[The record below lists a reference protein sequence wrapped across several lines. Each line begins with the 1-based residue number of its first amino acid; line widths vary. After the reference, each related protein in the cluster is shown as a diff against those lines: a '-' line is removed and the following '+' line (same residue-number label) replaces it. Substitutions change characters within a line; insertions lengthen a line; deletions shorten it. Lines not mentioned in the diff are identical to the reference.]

1 MKLGKE
7 LYKRCIAAGQ
17 FMDTA
22 LWQFIF
28 LYTQLHLARTI
39 TDENRALV
47 GIFECA
53 LAFVSLTV
61 MRQRWVIELATRK
74 LVFIQLVDLMASLA
88 TRFLVIAF
96 PATYM
101 STVAIRNALL
111 SKLEFAV
118 YQDLENKIFSGE
130 ERTDLSL
137 IVQQANTAGALVGA
151 GISWMIVGVSI
162 QTICILACIFCVISY
177 SYDIALGYGL
187 KRVVAIELA
196 KKAILDRKTLD
207 RCQPL

>member
-1 MKLGKE
+1 MLE
-7 LYKRCIAAGQ
+7 LDKGVYKRWIAAGQ
-17 FMDTA
+17 FLDTA

-53 LAFVSLTV
+53 LGFVSLTV
-61 MRQRWVIELATRK
+61 LRQRWVINLATRK
-74 LVFIQLVDLMASLA
+74 LVFIQLVDMVASIA
-88 TRFLVIAF
+88 TRFLVVAF

-101 STVAIRNALL
+101 STVAMRNALL
-111 SKLEFAV
+111 SKLEFAAF
-118 YQDLENKIFSGE
+118 QDLENKIFSGE

-137 IVQQANTAGALVGA
+137 IVQQANMAGALVGA

-162 QTICILACIFCVISY
+162 QTICLLACLFCIVSY

-187 KRVVAIELA
+187 KRIVARELEKSA
-196 KKAILDRKTLD
+196 GKLDKGSSL
-207 RCQPL
+207 C

>member
-1 MKLGKE
+1 MFSLDKSI
-7 LYKRCIAAGQ
+7 YKRWIATGQ
-17 FMDTA
+17 FLDTA

-53 LAFVSLTV
+53 LGFVSLTV
-61 MRQRWVIELATRK
+61 LRQRWVINLATRK
-74 LVFIQLVDLMASLA
+74 LVFIQLVDMMASIA
-88 TRFLVIAF
+88 TRFLVVAF

-101 STVAIRNALL
+101 STVAMRNALL
-111 SKLEFAV
+111 SKLEFAAF
-118 YQDLENKIFSGE
+118 QDLENKIFSGE

-137 IVQQANTAGALVGA
+137 IVQQANMAGALVGA

-162 QTICILACIFCVISY
+162 QTICLLACFFCIFSY

-187 KRVVAIELA
+187 KRIVAKELEKSA
-196 KKAILDRKTLD
+196 RKLDKGSSL
-207 RCQPL
+207 C

>member
-1 MKLGKE
+1 MLTLDKN
-7 LYKRCIAAGQ
+7 LYKRWIAIGQ
-17 FMDTA
+17 FLDTA

-53 LAFVSLTV
+53 LGFVSLTV
-61 MRQRWVIELATRK
+61 LRQRWVINLATRR
-74 LVFIQLVDLMASLA
+74 LVVIQLVDMMASIA

-101 STVAIRNALL
+101 STVAMRNALL
-111 SKLEFAV
+111 SKLEFAA

-137 IVQQANTAGALVGA
+137 IVQQANMAGALVGA

-162 QTICILACIFCVISY
+162 QTICMLACVFCIFSY

-187 KRVVAIELA
+187 KRVVAKEIE
-196 KKAILDRKTLD
+196 KIGQTLDRKA
-207 RCQPL
+207 

>member
-1 MKLGKE
+1 MLTLDKN
-7 LYKRCIAAGQ
+7 LYKRWIAIGQ
-17 FMDTA
+17 FLDTA

-53 LAFVSLTV
+53 LGFVSLTV
-61 MRQRWVIELATRK
+61 LRQRWVINLATRR
-74 LVFIQLVDLMASLA
+74 LVVIQIVDMLASIA

-101 STVAIRNALL
+101 STVAMRNALL
-111 SKLEFAV
+111 SKLEFAAF
-118 YQDLENKIFSGE
+118 QDLENKIFSGE

-137 IVQQANTAGALVGA
+137 IVQQANMAGALVGA

-162 QTICILACIFCVISY
+162 QTICMLACIFCIFSY

-187 KRVVAIELA
+187 KRVVAKETEKIGQT
-196 KKAILDRKTLD
+196 LDRKA
-207 RCQPL
+207 

>member
-1 MKLGKE
+1 MLTLDKT
-7 LYKRCIAAGQ
+7 LYKRWIAAGQ
-17 FMDTA
+17 FLDTA

-53 LAFVSLTV
+53 LGFVSLTV
-61 MRQRWVIELATRK
+61 LRQRWVINLATRK
-74 LVFIQLVDLMASLA
+74 LVFIQLADMMASIA
-88 TRFLVIAF
+88 TRFLVVAF

-101 STVAIRNALL
+101 STVAMRNALL
-111 SKLEFAV
+111 SKLEFAAF
-118 YQDLENKIFSGE
+118 QDLENKIFSGE

-137 IVQQANTAGALVGA
+137 IVQQANMAGALVGA
-151 GISWMIVGVSI
+151 GIGWMIVGVSI
-162 QTICILACIFCVISY
+162 QTICLLACLFCIVSY

-187 KRVVAIELA
+187 KRIVARELEKSA
-196 KKAILDRKTLD
+196 GKLDKGSSL
-207 RCQPL
+207 C

>member
-1 MKLGKE
+1 MFEKE
-7 LYKRCIAAGQ
+7 VYKRCIAVGQ

-39 TDENRALV
+39 TDENRAIV

-53 LAFVSLTV
+53 LGFVSLTV
-61 MRQRWVIELATRK
+61 LRQRWVIELATRR
-74 LVFIQLVDLMASLA
+74 LVVIQIIDMLASIA

-101 STVAIRNALL
+101 STVAMRNALL

-137 IVQQANTAGALVGA
+137 IVQQASMAGALVGA

-162 QTICILACIFCVISY
+162 QTICILACIFCVLSY
-177 SYDIALGYGL
+177 VYDIALGYGL
-187 KRVVAIELA
+187 KRIVAVELA
-196 KKAILDRKTLD
+196 KKARNELDRSGRL
-207 RCQPL
+207 C